1 VKSAHA
7 LAKWRNVR
15 FAGAMLRPF
24 VLLLLLILPIAPA
37 SARDSLGIFDRWGAF
52 RDPEV
57 PRCFAIAA
65 PAGQEDGQAG
75 WRPFAS
81 VGTWPKKGVRGQLH
95 IRLSRKRAPG
105 TGVTV
110 SLGDQRFAL
119 VAGDADAWATDKRA
133 DAAIL
138 SAMRSAR
145 SMSVE
150 ATARNGRAFADVY
163 TLRGAATAMDAAA
176 IGCAR

>member
-1 VKSAHA
+1 MMH
-7 LAKWRNVR
+7 R
-15 FAGAMLRPF
+15 FAFL
-24 VLLLLLILPIAPA
+24 VLIALPVAPL

-52 RDPEV
+52 RDPAV
-57 PRCFAIAA
+57 PRCYAIAE
-65 PAGQEDGQAG
+65 PAERGGGSDAA

-81 VGTWPKKGVRGQLH
+81 VGTWPRKNVRGQLH
-95 IRLSRKRAPG
+95 IRLSRQRAPG
-105 TGVTV
+105 SAVTL
-110 SLGDQRFAL
+110 SIGDQRFAL
-119 VAGDADAWATDKRA
+119 VAGNADAWAVDKRG

-138 SAMRSAR
+138 AAMRSAR

-150 ATARNGRAFADVY
+150 ATARNGRGFADVY